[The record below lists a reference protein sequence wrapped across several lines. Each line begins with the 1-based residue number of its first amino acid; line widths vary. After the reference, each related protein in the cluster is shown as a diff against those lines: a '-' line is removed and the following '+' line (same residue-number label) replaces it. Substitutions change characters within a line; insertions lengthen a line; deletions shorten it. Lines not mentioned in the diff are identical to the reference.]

1 MRQGTA
7 MGETDP
13 AASVRLERRLWKFR
27 LAILPWLVLVL
38 GPLLLDLECLP
49 AEPIVLYLLL
59 LFAAVPVHLGAMLV
73 CRRRPGLAAV
83 ALCGALL
90 FAASVITFP
99 QAMAGPPC
107 TGSLPV
113 VWAGLLALS
122 QLTIVVAAG
131 RAWLLAASDG
141 PTRYLAA
148 FAMASVPFLIW
159 AVIAPSQRWLGHP
172 PPSREALAIRDIR
185 TMISAQSSYQSANG
199 GFYDVPECLV
209 TPRRCIPTYPV
220 NAPTFLDSQL
230 GRTMVE
236 KDGYRRVFHPGA
248 PADPAEVRKAGAS
261 PSSLLSFAY
270 VATPLVPWQTG
281 ARGFCGDSSG
291 VICFTSDG
299 QAPGIDNGQCTPCQS
314 LQ

>member
-1 MRQGTA
+1 
-7 MGETDP
+7 MGENDP
-13 AASVRLERRLWKFR
+13 SDSARLERRLWAFR
-27 LAILPWLVLVL
+27 VAILPWLALVL
-38 GPLLLDLECLP
+38 GPLFLDRECLP
-49 AEPIVLYLLL
+49 TEPIALYLLL
-59 LFAAVPVHLGAMLV
+59 LFAAVPLHLGAMLV
-73 CRRRPGLAAV
+73 CRRRPGLAV
-83 ALCGALL
+83 VGLCGALL

-99 QAMAGPPC
+99 QAIADSSC
-107 TGSLPV
+107 AGSLLV
-113 VWAGLLALS
+113 SWAGLLALF

-131 RAWLLAASDG
+131 RAWLLAPPGG

-148 FAMASVPFLIW
+148 FAGASAPFLIW
-159 AVIAPSQRWLGHP
+159 AVIAPSQGWLGHP
-172 PPSREALAIRDIR
+172 APGREALAIRDIR
-185 TMISAQSSYQSANG
+185 TMISAQSAYQAANG

-230 GRTMVE
+230 GRTTADRE
-236 KDGYRRVFHPGA
+236 GYRRVFHSGA

-270 VATPLVPWQTG
+270 VATPLIPGQTG
-281 ARGFCGDSSG
+281 VRAFCGDSSG

-299 QAPGIDNGQCTPCQS
+299 QAPGIENGRCTPCQP